1 MTEWMIQEGVTDVS
15 AIKSVIHPSEVRGE
29 VKLEHNL
36 AIFVKPLRVLD
47 TQKWFGEAE
56 IRMDAIVAQGGKN
69 TDTLYHPKTFRFPRV
84 KDGDDVATGENG
96 LMIYYGKPVY
106 FLALSIMLARDT
118 KDSDD
123 LATLIKAQAGSDD
136 FNKAVGALGMLAVM
150 SPHVAV
156 VQAAVHAGL
165 TLGELAYKFIRTIS
179 PSCLGLYRASW
190 LGKLHRFGIGRHP
203 EQGTHRQKDFE
214 FGYRIVLDKED

>member
-1 MTEWMIQEGVTDVS
+1 MTKWMIQEGMTDVS
-15 AIKSVIHPSEVRGE
+15 EIKSAVQSRGVRGG

-36 AIFVKPLRVLD
+36 AIFVKPLKVLD

-56 IRMDAIVAQGGKN
+56 IRMDAIVVQGGEKA
-69 TDTLYHPKTFRFPRV
+69 DTLYHPKTFRFPRV

-96 LMIYYGKPVY
+96 LMIFYGKPAH

-123 LATLIKAQAGSDD
+123 LAELIKAQAGSDD
-136 FNKAVGALGMLAVM
+136 FKKAVGDLAMLAAV
-150 SPHVAV
+150 SPQAAV
-156 VQAAVHAGL
+156 VQAAVNAGL
-165 TLGELAYKFIRTIS
+165 TLGELAYKFIREIS

-190 LGKLHRFGIGRHP
+190 LGNLHRFGIGRHP
-203 EQGTHRQKDFE
+203 KQGTETQKDFQ
-214 FGYRIVLDKED
+214 FGYEIVLDK